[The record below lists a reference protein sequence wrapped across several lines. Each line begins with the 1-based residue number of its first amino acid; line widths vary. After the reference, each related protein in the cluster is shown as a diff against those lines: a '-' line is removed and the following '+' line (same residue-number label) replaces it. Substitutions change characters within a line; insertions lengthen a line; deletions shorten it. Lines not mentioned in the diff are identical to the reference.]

1 MEMEELKKKYWK
13 LVQQTRKSGRI
24 SPSVIEK
31 AQKQWEKYD
40 ESVVRQALE
49 IHIQH
54 YPSYPER
61 YTLGIIRNLQRC
73 KDNGTESGRPKNS
86 FNRFEQNH
94 YDFEQ
99 LEKELLAN

>member
-1 MEMEELKKKYWK
+1 MEMEELKKKYWN
-13 LVQQTRKSGRI
+13 LIRQTRKSGRI

-31 AQKQWEKYD
+31 AQAQWEKYD
-40 ESVVRQALE
+40 KGVIRQALE

-61 YTLGIIRNLQRC
+61 YTLGIMRNLQRC
-73 KDNGTESGRPKNS
+73 KDNGAGVAKPRNS
-86 FNRFEQNH
+86 FNSFEQNK
-94 YDFEQ
+94 YDFDQ

>member
-1 MEMEELKKKYWK
+1 MEMEELKKKYWG
-13 LVQQTRKSGRI
+13 LVKKTRKSGRI
-24 SPSVIEK
+24 SPSVIGK
-31 AQKQWEKYD
+31 AEEQWKRFD

-61 YTLGIIRNLQRC
+61 YTLGIMRNLQRC
-73 KDNGTESGRPKNS
+73 KEGGPETARPRNS
-86 FNRFEQNH
+86 FNRFEQNK

>member
-1 MEMEELKKKYWK
+1 MELEELRKKYWDT
-13 LVQQTRKSGRI
+13 VRQTRKSGRI

-31 AQKQWEKYD
+31 AQQQWEKFD

-49 IHIQH
+49 IHLQH

-61 YTLGIIRNLQRC
+61 YTLGIMRNLQRC
-73 KDNGTESGRPKNS
+73 KDNGTETVRPKNS
-86 FNRFEQNH
+86 FKQFEQNN
-94 YDFEQ
+94 YDFDQ

>member
-1 MEMEELKKKYWK
+1 MEMEELKKKYWN
-13 LVQQTRKSGRI
+13 LIRQTRKSGRI

-31 AQKQWEKYD
+31 VQAQWERYD
-40 ESVVRQALE
+40 ESVIRQALE

-61 YTLGIIRNLQRC
+61 YTLGIMRNLQRC
-73 KDNGTESGRPKNS
+73 KDNGMETARPRNS
-86 FNRFEQNH
+86 FNSFKQNK
-94 YDFEQ
+94 YDFDQ

>member
-1 MEMEELKKKYWK
+1 MEMDELKKKYWSA
-13 LVQQTRKSGRI
+13 VRWSRRSGRI

-31 AQKQWEKYD
+31 AEAQWEQFD

-61 YTLGIIRNLQRC
+61 YTLGIMRNLQRC
-73 KDNGTESGRPKNS
+73 KDNGTQTPGPRNNFNS
-86 FNRFEQNH
+86 FEQNR
-94 YDFEQ
+94 YDFDQ